1 MKRKCVSLDYYYYNL
16 LIYKDEGKM
25 IEIFNN
31 TFITRLPCQVSFN
44 MILCIIPNIR
54 SYMYFLWNYTTDRV

>member
-1 MKRKCVSLDYYYYNL
+1 MFAL
-16 LIYKDEGKM
+16 LQT

-31 TFITRLPCQVSFN
+31 TFITRQPCQVSFN

-54 SYMYFLWNYTTDRV
+54 SYMYFFGITQAIVYESIESYWK